1 MKRIALYAAA
11 GSLAAIVAGPALAQ
25 DKPVDLRFGHWVPPS
40 HPMHPA
46 AEAWAESINKAS
58 NGTINI
64 KIYPAQQLGKAF
76 DHYNMARDGIADIAH
91 VNPGYEPGRFPIM
104 GLSEL
109 PFIFANST
117 AGSAALDAW
126 YRKYADKEMND
137 VKYCLTFAHDPATFH
152 TVKKKV
158 TVPGDVK
165 GMKIRP
171 ANATIARFIVLL
183 GGTNVQASAP
193 EARDVL
199 EKGVAEGIT
208 FPWGSIVLFGIDK
221 ATKYHLDAQLYVTE
235 QTWVLNKAK
244 YEAMSPAQRKV
255 MDEHCTPEWAEKI
268 ATPWAKMESGGR
280 DKIKAQAGK
289 EVYPLTPD
297 QLAEWRKAA
306 EPLKAEW
313 EAAVKKAGHDPAAI
327 YKDLQDELKKRNAAY

>member
-1 MKRIALYAAA
+1 MKRIAIHAAA
-11 GSLAAIVAGPALAQ
+11 GVLAAAFASPGLAQ
-25 DKPVDLRFGHWVPPS
+25 DKPVELRFGHWVPPS

-46 AEAWAESINKAS
+46 AEAWAESIKQAS
-58 NGTINI
+58 NGTITI
-64 KIYPAQQLGKAF
+64 KIFPAQQLGKAF

-109 PFIFANST
+109 PFIFAN
-117 AGSAALDAW
+117 AKEGSAALDAW
-126 YRKYADKEMND
+126 YHKYAEREMKD

-152 TVKKKV
+152 TTNKKV
-158 TVPGDVK
+158 TVPADVK

-193 EARDVL
+193 ESRDVL

-221 ATKYHLDAQLYVTE
+221 VVKYHLDSAFYVTE

-255 MDEHCTPEWAEKI
+255 MDDHCTSEWAMKI
-268 ATPWAKMESGGR
+268 AVPWADMESGGR

-289 EVYPLTPD
+289 ETYPLTPA

-313 EAAVKKAGHDPAAI
+313 EASVKKAGYDPAAI
-327 YKDLQDELKKRNAAY
+327 YKDLQGELAKRKAAY